1 VSQAQ
6 REQLQAWAT
15 ADALTARQ
23 HNRYK
28 GRAKKLTANEVFE
41 QLLALYFQKILQ
53 GLARN

>member
-6 REQLQAWAT
+6 REQLQVWAT

-28 GRAKKLTANEVFE
+28 GRAQKLTANEVFE